1 LVIFRAI
8 LNLILV
14 KIFYFYFSED
24 MIPIFDCSWFLVV
37 HFNLDS
43 KCINLIIF
51 NYILKFTIESY
62 LAIVYFYLT
71 CKQCLMT
78 SKSYHP
84 YHTRKVSKGSH
95 FTWKIFVIILKLLSH
110 ELSAWNPKQWKT
122 CSITVLYRY
131 DFHSETVY
139 FMKLEYSTPP
149 TPLSSSICVVF

>member
-1 LVIFRAI
+1 
-8 LNLILV
+8 
-14 KIFYFYFSED
+14 
-24 MIPIFDCSWFLVV
+24 MIPILIETFLVV
-37 HFNLDS
+37 YFNLDS

-139 FMKLEYSTPP
+139 FMKLEYWTPP